1 MGLVVPTTCAS
12 CGAGVPRERAHRFC
26 EPCRADIPPLDA
38 LPPEVDD
45 AALVLCAAEFD
56 GLLRLLIQRFKY
68 GAELPLAR
76 PLAELLVET
85 ALAHDLEPDLVV
97 PLPMHRSRLQERGF
111 DHVFLLAGPLAEAL
125 DVPLVSALERAER
138 RRPQVGLL
146 PDERR
151 ENISGAFVVGS
162 SEPSV
167 RGRHV
172 VLVDD
177 VLTTGATAEEA
188 TRILRAGGAASV
200 DVLTVAHAVRSDGA
214 DLR

>member
-1 MGLVVPTTCAS
+1 
-12 CGAGVPRERAHRFC
+12 
-26 EPCRADIPPLDA
+26 
-38 LPPEVDD
+38 
-45 AALVLCAAEFD
+45 
-56 GLLRLLIQRFKY
+56 
-68 GAELPLAR
+68 
-76 PLAELLVET
+76 
-85 ALAHDLEPDLVV
+85 
-97 PLPMHRSRLQERGF
+97 MHRSRLQERGF